1 MSKKILILEPSSTTQ
16 AIIAAKLKKS
26 EYEPVFET
34 NGVKFLVSMYN
45 TPPAAVLINAK
56 SLNPKS
62 NELVRIIKSI
72 DKINKIPVG
81 VYAAGDFSFENHFIL
96 NTGTDKF
103 IHFAPENLV

>member
-16 AIIAAKLKKS
+16 SIIATKLKKS
-26 EYEPVFET
+26 EFEPVFET

-45 TPPAAVLINAK
+45 NPPAAVLINAK

-81 VYAAGDFSFENHFIL
+81 VYAAGDFSFENHFA
-96 NTGTDKF
+96 K
-103 IHFAPENLV
+103 